1 MTEVAGGLLEP
12 KRRSL
17 TVKEMLLEVQKIK
30 KKLRFL
36 VEEVIILCHYV
47 IYKSL
52 NCHMC
57 SVSLHHY

>member
-17 TVKEMLLEVQKIK
+17 SVKEMLLEVQKIK

-36 VEEVIILCHYV
+36 VEEVVIL
-47 IYKSL
+47 SL
-52 NCHMC
+52 LYTNH
-57 SVSLHHY
+57 

>member
-36 VEEVIILCHYV
+36 VEEVVILCHYV
-47 IYKSL
+47 INKFL

-57 SVSLHHY
+57 RVSLHHY

>member
-17 TVKEMLLEVQKIK
+17 TVKEMMLEAQKIK

-36 VEEVIILCHYV
+36 VEEVIFFV
-47 IYKSL
+47 IVISL
-52 NCHMC
+52 N
-57 SVSLHHY
+57 SYTYNVSLHHY

>member
-17 TVKEMLLEVQKIK
+17 TVKEMILKAQKIK

-36 VEEVIILCHYV
+36 VEEVVILCHCYMHILELLYV
-47 IYKSL
+47 
-52 NCHMC
+52 
-57 SVSLHHY
+57 